1 MKVQYE
7 WDREWVDE
15 HGDVQDHN
23 HSKKVLPLIAEEG
36 DLVLVRDVVDEFGSV
51 EDRQWAY
58 VKDGKLPEEFCGG
71 ARVPKRFHSELAHA
85 ITTNGGI
92 A

>member
-15 HGDVQDHN
+15 NGDVQEHN
-23 HSKKVLPLIAEEG
+23 HSPKVLPLIAEEG
-36 DLVLVRDVVDEFGSV
+36 ELVLVRDMVDEFGSV

-58 VKDGKLPEEFCGG
+58 VKDDKLPEEFCGG
-71 ARVPKRFHSELAHA
+71 ARVPKRFHSELARA
-85 ITTNGGI
+85 ITINNK
-92 A
+92 AA